1 MKLIMESWRKFVN
14 EAKFEAETTELT
26 RKAMKYVKSTI
37 LPYIKN
43 ELKEPSD
50 PSKPMPMRPIKFSGK
65 QLPKGLQ
72 GRMYEIAF
80 KFYIDY
86 NIADRMKQNYSVGAA
101 YGRDDIDVEFS
112 HALVTS
118 YLGKDFSEKD
128 LSGYLEELK
137 TSLIHELQHSGQT
150 DDVLNTAPDW
160 VDFNTI
166 DGLRKYYA
174 SEAEVD
180 AKAKELYKL
189 AKMKKVP
196 FSDVLDKELKDL
208 QAAFTRRIAAV
219 QAVEF
224 TEQELEKFL
233 FGEYKQAV
241 IANAK
246 KNYPA
251 AQGI

>member
-1 MKLIMESWRKFVN
+1 MFV
-14 EAKFEAETTELT
+14 
-26 RKAMKYVKSTI
+26 
-37 LPYIKN
+37 
-43 ELKEPSD
+43 
-50 PSKPMPMRPIKFSGK
+50 
-65 QLPKGLQ
+65 
-72 GRMYEIAF
+72 